1 MRSLPRLTRGKGSAV
16 IYLLLVPLF
25 LYLAILLLLFA
36 LQTRMVF
43 PAGAAAAGAIPL
55 PPGTER
61 LTLGTLD
68 GDTLHGSRI
77 PPRQPPAAGE
87 APLLLGFAGNAWNAD
102 SAALTLHQLYPT
114 AEIVTFHYRG
124 YAPSTGVPSARAL
137 NGDALL
143 IYDHV
148 AGRAPGRRIV
158 AVGFSVG
165 TGVAAHLAAHR
176 PLAGAILVTPFD
188 DLARVAADHY
198 PWLPVRLLF
207 RHRMD
212 SAAALQGS
220 RVPVAIVSAGGD
232 TLILPRRTDALRRAV
247 ANLVSDRTISR
258 AGHNDIYD
266 NPAFRPAMH
275 EALAAVLR

>member
-1 MRSLPRLTRGKGSAV
+1 M
-16 IYLLLVPLF
+16 IYLLLVPLTF
-25 LYLAILLLLFA
+25 YLLILLLLFA

-43 PAGAAAAGAIPL
+43 PAGAAAGGALPL

-61 LTLGTLD
+61 LSLTTPD

-77 PPRQPPAAGE
+77 PSGRGGE
-87 APLLLGFAGNAWNAD
+87 APLILGFGGNAWNAD
-102 SAALTLHQLYPT
+102 AAALTLHGLYPQ
-114 AEIVTFHYRG
+114 AEIVVFHYRG
-124 YAPSTGVPSARAL
+124 YPPSTGTPSAKAL

-143 IYDHV
+143 IHDEV
-148 AGRAPGRRIV
+148 VRLAPGRQVV

-176 PLAGAILVTPFD
+176 PIAGAILVTPFD

-198 PWLPVRLLF
+198 PWLPVRFLF

-212 SAAALQGS
+212 STAHLKEN
-220 RVPVAIVSAGGD
+220 RVPVAIVAAGRD
-232 TLILPRRTDALRRAV
+232 TLILPRRTDALRAAV
-247 ANLVSDRTISR
+247 TNLVYDRTIQAS
-258 AGHNDIYD
+258 GHNDIYD
-266 NPAFRPAMH
+266 HPAFRPTMH

>member
-1 MRSLPRLTRGKGSAV
+1 M
-16 IYLLLVPLF
+16 IYLLLVPLTF
-25 LYLAILLLLFA
+25 YLLILLLLFTM
-36 LQTRMVF
+36 QTRMVF
-43 PAGAAAAGAIPL
+43 PAGAAAGGAMPL

-61 LTLGTLD
+61 LSLATAD

-77 PPRQPPAAGE
+77 PAPREGT
-87 APLLLGFAGNAWNAD
+87 PLILGFGGNAWNAD
-102 SAALTLHQLYPT
+102 AAAMTLHGLYPQ
-114 AEIVTFHYRG
+114 AEIVVFHYRG
-124 YAPSTGVPSARAL
+124 YAPSTGTPSAKAL
-137 NGDALL
+137 TADALL
-143 IYDHV
+143 IHDEMV
-148 AGRAPGRRIV
+148 RRAPGRRVV
-158 AVGFSVG
+158 ATGFSVG

-212 SAAALQGS
+212 SAERLRGTE
-220 RVPVAIVSAGGD
+220 VPVAIVAGGRD
-232 TLILPRRTDALRRAV
+232 TLILPRRTEALSKAV
-247 ANLVSDRTISR
+247 RNLVSNRTIPG

-266 NPAFRPAMH
+266 HPAFRPAMH